1 MSNNRTQPPIPE
13 NLRREIELSVEAR
26 HNKKEWG
33 GHKHQILCSPNIFDE
48 GTKPP
53 RRIWDKTKTD
63 VHRRIKNTRKW
74 IEHFG
79 RIRNKMGEIVPI
91 RLNHAQRL
99 FLARVLRRWRNGHS
113 ARVVILKPRQTGFCY
128 DPSMKI
134 LMEDMTWTPI
144 GEVEPGEE
152 LVAFDEHAPKVRGSS
167 RKLRRAKVVATKR
180 VEAEAFRVTFTDGR
194 ELIVTGPHRHLCR
207 ARGGTATKWVKVED
221 MRPGDHVRSITHS
234 TWDGPGPEDGW
245 MGGLYDGEGHIRA
258 HPNRKGVSI
267 GVCQV
272 AGAIWDRA
280 MCWLRSSGMRF
291 KTYVDDRRAGDSS
304 KLGHKDVH
312 SASIHRISDIMRFAG
327 TTGSTKL
334 LVRDD
339 WWNGRAIPKHRDKP
353 SWAEVASIES
363 VGVRE
368 MVDLQTTEGTY
379 VCEGFASHNSTVV
392 ELIIFYLTVT
402 ATFKRGCVIAHKN
415 SISTKILNIFRTAL
429 KFMPYEL
436 PTKHRT
442 RYEVVFDDPINGSVD
457 VDSAESDEPGHGDTV
472 QYLHLTEVSRWK
484 DAARKAK
491 GVMQTVPDMPVTLIA
506 WESTANGAEGYFYD
520 LYWLAKDTDN
530 PANRMDAVF
539 VAWFEHAEYTATA
552 LSEAERDYIH
562 RTMDQEEVDLLEQR
576 YFVRKRGWVKITME
590 QLAWRR
596 RAIADKCGGDLE
608 AFHEQYPAYE
618 LEAFLSSGRPVFN
631 AQKLIERD
639 RAVRDPVFRGDLI
652 DSDFEP
658 PKEPDTPE
666 GLSALTEKTPAGPH
680 AFHVEQSPPRP
691 EFLNP
696 EVTDEPVAVPEPEEP
711 PIGPDQD
718 PNWQ

>member
-1 MSNNRTQPPIPE
+1 MLSSNRTQPPIPE

-33 GHKHQILCSPNIFDE
+33 GHKHQILCSPNIFDL
-48 GTKPP
+48 GKPP
-53 RRIWDKTKTD
+53 RRVWDKTKTD

-91 RLNHAQRL
+91 QLNHAQRS
-99 FLARVLRRWRNGHS
+99 FLAKVLRRWRNGQS
-113 ARVVILKPRQTGFCY
+113 ARVVILKPRQTGF
-128 DPSMKI
+128 
-134 LMEDMTWTPI
+134 
-144 GEVEPGEE
+144 
-152 LVAFDEHAPKVRGSS
+152 
-167 RKLRRAKVVATKR
+167 
-180 VEAEAFRVTFTDGR
+180 
-194 ELIVTGPHRHLCR
+194 
-207 ARGGTATKWVKVED
+207 
-221 MRPGDHVRSITHS
+221 
-234 TWDGPGPEDGW
+234 
-245 MGGLYDGEGHIRA
+245 
-258 HPNRKGVSI
+258 
-267 GVCQV
+267 
-272 AGAIWDRA
+272 
-280 MCWLRSSGMRF
+280 
-291 KTYVDDRRAGDSS
+291 
-304 KLGHKDVH
+304 
-312 SASIHRISDIMRFAG
+312 
-327 TTGSTKL
+327 
-334 LVRDD
+334 
-339 WWNGRAIPKHRDKP
+339 
-353 SWAEVASIES
+353 
-363 VGVRE
+363 
-368 MVDLQTTEGTY
+368 
-379 VCEGFASHNSTVV
+379 STVV

-552 LSEAERDYIH
+552 LSEAELDYIH

-576 YFVRKRGWVKITME
+576 YFVRKRGWVAVTME